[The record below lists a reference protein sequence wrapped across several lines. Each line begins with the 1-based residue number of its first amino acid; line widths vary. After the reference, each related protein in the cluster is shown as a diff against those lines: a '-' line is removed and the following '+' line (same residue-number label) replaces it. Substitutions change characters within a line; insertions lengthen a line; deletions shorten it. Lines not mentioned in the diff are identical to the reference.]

1 MGNSLLYILT
11 YFVIYSFL
19 GWVLESVVRTVCERK
34 IINTGFLIGPFCP
47 IYGFGAI
54 IMLLFLNTFEN
65 NSILLFFIAFVVLSL
80 WEYLV
85 GVLLEKFFST
95 KYWDYSDHKFNYKG
109 RICLANSIAWG
120 ILGVLFIKYIHPFIE
135 NIIGYI
141 DSTYL
146 AIATTI
152 IICVILI
159 DAIINIVKVK
169 NIDMQK
175 LPHAFTH
182 GDIISTNVMKDNNG
196 KLWIIDFAVSNY
208 LPRIIDLAVSS
219 CNLCL
224 NPNDTEDTKNK
235 IRMILNEYEKYNKLT
250 SYEKEVFPILF
261 DIANAMGILQ
271 LSHLMSKGEISE
283 EDKFWYYESEK
294 GLEFSN
300 NDFWSDI
307 FEKTK

>member
-1 MGNSLLYILT
+1 MWNSLLYILT

-85 GVLLEKFFST
+85 GVLLEKVFST
-95 KYWDYSDHKFNYKG
+95 KYWDYSNHKFNYKG
-109 RICLANSIAWG
+109 RICLTNSIAWG

-141 DSTYL
+141 DPTYL

-152 IICVILI
+152 VIVIILI
-159 DAIINIVKVK
+159 DAIINVVKVK
-169 NIDMQK
+169 NITSTLAKIEDINEQIKQK
-175 LPHAFTH
+175 LSELKDKEKTSANENLQNLINNLKTRRDRTIRKLYKRAYRLKKAFPA
-182 GDIISTNVMKDNNG
+182 I
-196 KLWIIDFAVSNY
+196 
-208 LPRIIDLAVSS
+208 
-219 CNLCL
+219 
-224 NPNDTEDTKNK
+224 DTKEFTE
-235 IRMILNEYEKYNKLT
+235 ILNKKIEINLKKTKKEK
-250 SYEKEVFPILF
+250 
-261 DIANAMGILQ
+261 
-271 LSHLMSKGEISE
+271 KGE
-283 EDKFWYYESEK
+283 
-294 GLEFSN
+294 
-300 NDFWSDI
+300 
-307 FEKTK
+307 

>member
-135 NIIGYI
+135 NIIGYV

-169 NIDMQK
+169 NIKSTLAKIENINEQIKQK
-175 LPHAFTH
+175 LSELRNKEKASANENLQNLINNLKTRRDRTIKRLYKRAYRLKKAFPA
-182 GDIISTNVMKDNNG
+182 I
-196 KLWIIDFAVSNY
+196 
-208 LPRIIDLAVSS
+208 
-219 CNLCL
+219 
-224 NPNDTEDTKNK
+224 DTKEFSE
-235 IRMILNEYEKYNKLT
+235 ILNKKIEINHKKEK
-250 SYEKEVFPILF
+250 
-261 DIANAMGILQ
+261 
-271 LSHLMSKGEISE
+271 KGE
-283 EDKFWYYESEK
+283 
-294 GLEFSN
+294 
-300 NDFWSDI
+300 
-307 FEKTK
+307 